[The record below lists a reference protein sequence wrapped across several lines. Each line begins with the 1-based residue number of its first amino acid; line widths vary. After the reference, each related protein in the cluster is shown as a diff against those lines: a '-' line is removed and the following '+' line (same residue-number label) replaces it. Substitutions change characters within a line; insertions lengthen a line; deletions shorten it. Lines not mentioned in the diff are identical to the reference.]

1 MLLNWQAPDF
11 PSRFKPLQCPGKE
24 LLCPNRSQSRQV
36 KVSSL
41 YGEKR
46 PVALRPRDLAADGPW
61 EVCRQPHPVFAPLLQ
76 AVQVSFQ
83 TFFPQFALYSLSS
96 GLASWKCPYRG
107 LEKFRVNRDG
117 VVWRSLSWRD
127 KKKKNHKLTRKMCS
141 TAAKE
146 DAFNFQWGGS
156 IKVTGGPEAFRD
168 QAGEEG
174 QTLGKTLQG
183 WVWTSKL

>member
-61 EVCRQPHPVFAPLLQ
+61 EVCRQPHPESASLLA

-117 VVWRSLSWRD
+117 VVWRSLSWR
-127 KKKKNHKLTRKMCS
+127 KKKKKKTTSL
-141 TAAKE
+141 
-146 DAFNFQWGGS
+146 
-156 IKVTGGPEAFRD
+156 
-168 QAGEEG
+168 
-174 QTLGKTLQG
+174 LGKCAALQPRRMLS
-183 WVWTSKL
+183 TSSGEAASRLQEALRLSGTKQGRRDRL